1 MKTLDRYLLRELA
14 FPFLI
19 ALVGFL
25 IFVLLNLILGLRDFM
40 LDRAISL
47 GAILGL
53 LAYQLPF
60 FLVLSL
66 PVATLFA
73 IFLALGRL
81 VHDREI
87 IALQASG
94 LSLKRIVLPILI
106 ASLVISGFG
115 LFLNDRM
122 VPWANQRYQGLI
134 RQLILKRATPQIQD
148 NTFFKDPQG
157 RFFYVKH
164 YDRRS
169 GQLEGIMV
177 YDLTGAAYLPEL
189 GGRYPNVIVADEG
202 SWDGEVWHLRD
213 GVVHKYDEHG
223 HLEYELRF
231 DSLAIDVGGGLEQ
244 LFLASRTPQEMSLAE
259 LAAQIRL
266 LRASGL
272 RAEGL
277 IVEYHSKL
285 AIPLA
290 GFIFALFGAP
300 LSLIF
305 STRSRA
311 AGIVLGVLLVG
322 LFQGGLVWTS
332 TLGRRGLI
340 PPGLSAWLPNILFG
354 GLGLFLFAVMDR
366 ASQLDLSERLRRS
379 LHRHLLLA
387 CLVILFLPASASAVG
402 EARSNLDLDQPG
414 EEAPLS
420 VSAEPRPKLEL
431 RADSLTLSADWAAV
445 SAEGHVTVTYGD
457 SSLVA
462 ERLEMSRSGRRW
474 ALKAEEGIELSIG
487 VISARG
493 DELRAELEEDN
504 AGRLSLKEAEFLN
517 FSGEERVP
525 APSGDRGYGG
535 EGHSPLKYRAGR
547 ARLTFGPA
555 PASSP
560 PSSSS
565 RGLAFELERLELSS
579 GAEVNYRDGRV
590 AAEEIIVFP
599 APKGAPSSWQ
609 AELGAFRGEGGFT
622 NARGERH
629 LLRYEGERA
638 ELAFTA
644 EAELER
650 LELTRGAFT
659 TCSCREEIKQ
669 EAYCIT
675 AERVLIFGEDLLVGM
690 NITLWA
696 FGRPVFWAPLYLAPM
711 KEEQKG
717 PFLPELGRST
727 ARGWFAKWR
736 LPFALDEHNYG
747 FVLLDY
753 FNRYHQLGGGVDLS
767 YDLLGHSGSLHLY
780 QLFGELGLFELAL
793 SDRAL
798 LPQGVRF
805 ELAADYRSQ
814 LEAGVE
820 GQWMGYQGRL
830 AGARAGWS
838 WTLST
843 SHEQYVGMPAEGEE
857 LKYRALARLPELTL
871 SRLSQKVGPLNYS
884 FSLSF
889 GRYRERKL
897 EQAAFS
903 EGTRFAGLVSLG
915 LEELSFREGRLK
927 LRANGSYR
935 LAFYGPTRLETLTFS
950 PSLGLLPLEGLNLS
964 LAYSYRLVRG
974 RSPFAFDTEAQAS
987 RLDLRGSW
995 SPRGLPG
1002 LQGRFAAGYDFQEK
1016 GFAPLELELSYRYRE
1031 GQWRLFDFDSSLG
1044 LEGLIALGL
1053 GYDLNKGQLQKAALK
1068 GSLALAAAGWNFT
1081 AESGL
1086 DFLSGR
1092 FSDLVAKLAAGQFKL
1107 GLRYDLNKL
1116 ALKRV
1121 NAELALGLT
1130 KDWKASFKGEYDLG
1144 LGRLTTFQYGL
1155 VRSFCGCWEV
1165 GLFADQ
1171 GRWWLTARIN
1181 AFPTA
1186 AIKYSPT
1193 DQELAFGE

>member
-1 MKTLDRYLLRELA
+1 MMKTLDRYLLRELA

-40 LDRAISL
+40 LDRAIGL

-81 VHDREI
+81 SHDREI

-106 ASLVISGFG
+106 ASLIISGLG
-115 LFLNDRM
+115 LLLNDRM
-122 VPWANQRYQGLI
+122 VPWANHQYQGLI
-134 RQLILKRATPQIQD
+134 RQLILKRGAPQIQD

-164 YDRRS
+164 YDRKS
-169 GQLEGIMV
+169 GRLEGIMV
-177 YDLTGAAYLPEL
+177 YDLAGAAYLPEL

-202 SWDGEVWHLRD
+202 SWDGELWRLQD
-213 GVVHKYDEHG
+213 GVVHKYDERG
-223 HLEYELRF
+223 HLEYELHF
-231 DSLAIDVGGGLEQ
+231 ESLAIDVGGGLEQ

-322 LFQGGLVWTS
+322 LFQGSFVWTS

-354 GLGLFLFAVMDR
+354 GIGLFLFAVMDR
-366 ASQLDLSERLRRS
+366 ASQLDLRERLRLRRP
-379 LHRHLLLA
+379 LLILLA
-387 CLVILFLPASASAVG
+387 CLGLLFAFVPATLALP
-402 EARSNLDLDQPG
+402 
-414 EEAPLS
+414 
-420 VSAEPRPKLEL
+420 EPHLEL
-431 RADSLTLSADWAAV
+431 KADSLTLSADWAAL
-445 SAEGHVTVTYGD
+445 SAEGHVTVAYGD
-457 SSLVA
+457 SSLAA
-462 ERLEMSRSGRRW
+462 ERLEMNRSGRRW
-474 ALKAEEGIELSIG
+474 ALKAEEGVELLTG
-487 VISARG
+487 AISARG
-493 DELRAELEEDN
+493 DELRAELEEDD
-504 AGRLSLKEAEFLN
+504 AGRLSLKEAELLN
-517 FSGEERVP
+517 FSGEEH
-525 APSGDRGYGG
+525 APELR
-535 EGHSPLKYRAGR
+535 YRAGR
-547 ARLTFGPA
+547 ARLTFLP
-555 PASSP
+555 PSASS
-560 PSSSS
+560 
-565 RGLAFELERLELSS
+565 RDLAPEPERIELSA
-579 GAEVNYRDGRV
+579 GAEVAYRDGRV

-599 APKGAPSSWQ
+599 GDRPLEGSGRATWR
-609 AELGAFRGEGGFT
+609 AELRAFRGEGNFT

-638 ELAFTA
+638 GLAFTA
-644 EAELER
+644 EAELKR
-650 LELTRGAFT
+650 LEIANGAFT
-659 TCSCREEIKQ
+659 TCSCRDRIEQ

-690 NITLWA
+690 NITLRA
-696 FGRPVFWAPLYLAPM
+696 FGLPVFWAPLYLAPL

-717 PFLPELGRST
+717 PFLPELGRS
-727 ARGWFAKWR
+727 ASRGWFAKWR
-736 LPFALDEHNYG
+736 LPFALDERNYG

-753 FNRYHQLGGGVDLS
+753 FNRYHQLGSGVDLS
-767 YDLLGHSGSLHLY
+767 YSLLGHSGSLHLY
-780 QLFGELGLFELAL
+780 QLFGEMGLFELAL
-793 SDRAL
+793 SDRAP

-805 ELAADYRSQ
+805 ELRADYRSQ
-814 LEAGVE
+814 LEAGVT
-820 GQWMGYQGRL
+820 GQWMGYQARL
-830 AGARAGWS
+830 AGSKGEAGWS
-838 WTLST
+838 WTLSAGQ
-843 SHEQYVGMPAEGEE
+843 EQYVGIPKEGEE
-857 LKYRALARLPELTL
+857 LKYRALIRLPELSL
-871 SRLSQKVGPLNYS
+871 SRAAQKVGPVNYS
-884 FSLSF
+884 LSLSF

-897 EQAAFS
+897 EEAAFS
-903 EGTRFAGLVSLG
+903 EGARFAGLISLG
-915 LEELSFREGRLK
+915 LDELSFHNGRLK
-927 LRANGSYR
+927 LRSSGSYR
-935 LAFYGPTRLETLTFS
+935 LAFYGPTRLEALTFS
-950 PSLGLLPLEGLNLS
+950 PSLGILPLEGLNLS
-964 LAYSYRLVRG
+964 LAYNFRLVRG
-974 RSPFAFDTEAQAS
+974 KSPFAFDTEQRS
-987 RLDLRGSW
+987 NRLDLRGDW

-1002 LQGRFAAGYDFQEK
+1002 LQGRLMTAYDLDEK
-1016 GFAPLELELSYRYRE
+1016 AFMPLELNLGYRGRQQLSF
-1031 GQWRLFDFDSSLG
+1031 GLG

-1053 GYDLNKGQLQKAALK
+1053 SYDLNKGQLQKAALK
-1068 GSLALAAAGWNFT
+1068 GSLALAGKGWSLA

-1086 DFLSGR
+1086 DLRTGQ
-1092 FSDLVAKLAAGQFKL
+1092 FSDLVTKLVAGQFKL
-1107 GLRYDLNKL
+1107 GLRYDPNRL
-1116 ALKRV
+1116 ALERV
-1121 NAELALGLT
+1121 NAELALRLT
-1130 KDWKASFKGEYDLG
+1130 EDWTASFKGEYDLG
-1144 LGRLTTFQYGL
+1144 SGRLTAFQYGL

-1165 GLFADQ
+1165 GLFAEQ
-1171 GRWWLTARIN
+1171 GRWWLAAKIK

-1186 AIKYSPT
+1186 AIRYSPT
-1193 DQELAFGE
+1193 DRELAFGE